1 VEYDLAILIVSYLSF
16 PGIDKAKENWKTEGT
31 ILQGYFSFYE
41 YAVSSWI
48 FHLEAGIS
56 AASTNDLLNQLTEP
70 LGVFLELHW
79 TGSSS
84 TVVASKTVQ
93 EKFQLLKEYDFHSKL
108 LQAVVSTRKQL
119 GRYGLGPSD
128 EDVLDISLITAHF
141 RAVLESLVSNNVNT
155 EQTLK
160 LKELYGPNLFKC
172 PRINCQYFY
181 KGFAVEEHR
190 NQHVARHDRAFLCSF
205 EGCPTA
211 TFGCATSKELEDH
224 MLHYHGT
231 HGSDALE
238 FPDVPK
244 LNKNT
249 QIHPSTYQ
257 CTQCPKRFTRAHNLR
272 NHERSHRNEK
282 PFVCNECQKSFARGN
297 DLRRHQQSHSEEKI
311 FVCRGP
317 LESGGEWGCGL
328 RFSRRD
334 TLDAHHKNATGARCI
349 KPLREQ
355 DAEI

>member
-1 VEYDLAILIVSYLSF
+1 M
-16 PGIDKAKENWKTEGT
+16 
-31 ILQGYFSFYE
+31 
-41 YAVSSWI
+41 
-48 FHLEAGIS
+48 
-56 AASTNDLLNQLTEP
+56 
-70 LGVFLELHW
+70 FLELHW